1 MSKTKEIDRISH
13 EVYDQVNTAMN
24 FIIQRELEYSDLGD
38 INDSELYEYVKN
50 QVINKFIQ
58 K

>member
-1 MSKTKEIDRISH
+1 MSVTKEIDRISN

>member
-1 MSKTKEIDRISH
+1 MSVTKEIDRISN

-24 FIIQRELEYSDLGD
+24 FIIQKELEYSDLGD
-38 INDSELYEYVKN
+38 INNSKLYEDVKN
-50 QVINKFIQ
+50 KVINKFIQ